1 MMDRT
6 LKALSLT
13 LSYPTAELQEAMPEI
28 GAILAT
34 APRLSVPTRQALQR
48 LTHDIGQGDLFDVQE
63 SYVMLFDRSRT
74 LSLNLFEHVHGE
86 SRDRGGAMVSLI
98 ETYRAAGFE
107 PATTELPDHL
117 PVLLEFL
124 STRPFAEVQETL
136 ADAAHIFDA
145 LCTRLVRRESR
156 YDAAFAALSQLANVQ
171 VDADALAG
179 MLAQPDDDP
188 TRRRLG
194 RDRSHLR
201 PRPQRWLP
209 AGPRHAGTDGHTRT
223 FPETGPRPNEQ
234 ERMTCSKVST
244 STSSSSG
251 SCLMSR

>member
-13 LSYPTAELQEAMPEI
+13 LSYPSADLQDAMPEI
-28 GAILAT
+28 GAVLA
-34 APRLSVPTRQALQR
+34 ADPRIAADTRKALHKLSDDL
-48 LTHDIGQGDLFDVQE
+48 GQGDLFDIQE

-98 ETYRAAGFE
+98 ETYREGGFE

-124 STRPFAEVQETL
+124 STRPAAEAQDTL

-145 LCTRLVRRESR
+145 LITRLARRESG
-156 YDAAFAALSQLANVQ
+156 YGAVFAALSQLAGAQ
-171 VDADALAG
+171 SDADAVAG
-179 MLAQPDDDP
+179 MLAEPDDDP
-188 TRRRLG
+188 TDLEALDAVWEETEVTFG
-194 RDRSHLR
+194 PDPNAGCPQVRDMLALMDKPTQAPNLNRS
-201 PRPQRWLP
+201 
-209 AGPRHAGTDGHTRT
+209 A
-223 FPETGPRPNEQ
+223 
-234 ERMTCSKVST
+234 
-244 STSSSSG
+244 
-251 SCLMSR
+251 

>member
-6 LKALSLT
+6 LKALSLM

-28 GAILAT
+28 GEVLASD
-34 APRLSVPTRQALQR
+34 PRLSTPNRTALQR

-98 ETYRAAGFE
+98 EPYRGGGFE

-145 LCTRLVRRESR
+145 LGTRLVRRESM

-171 VDADALAG
+171 VDADMLAG

-188 TRRRLG
+188 TDLEALDAVWEETEVTFG
-194 RDRSHLR
+194 PDPNAGCPQVRDMLAQMDEPKTLR
-201 PRPQRWLP
+201 P
-209 AGPRHAGTDGHTRT
+209 AA
-223 FPETGPRPNEQ
+223 E
-234 ERMTCSKVST
+234 
-244 STSSSSG
+244 
-251 SCLMSR
+251 

>member
-1 MMDRT
+1 MDRT

-28 GAILAT
+28 GSVLGSDLRLTLAT
-34 APRLSVPTRQALQR
+34 R
-48 LTHDIGQGDLFDVQE
+48 LTLQHLADDLGRGDLFDVQE

-98 ETYRAAGFE
+98 ETYRAGGFE

-124 STRPFAEVQETL
+124 STRPFAEAQETL

-145 LCTRLVRRESR
+145 LAARLVRRASG
-156 YDAAFAALSQLANVQ
+156 YDAAFAALSQLAGAE
-171 VDADALAG
+171 ADVEAVAG
-179 MLAQPDDDP
+179 MLAQVDDDP
-188 TRRRLG
+188 TDLAALDAVWEETEVTFG
-194 RDRSHLR
+194 PDPNAGCPQVRDMLALMDKPAPTALNRS
-201 PRPQRWLP
+201 
-209 AGPRHAGTDGHTRT
+209 A
-223 FPETGPRPNEQ
+223 
-234 ERMTCSKVST
+234 
-244 STSSSSG
+244 
-251 SCLMSR
+251 